1 MVGFEP
7 ATSSSRTACFTVR
20 YRIVPLGAK
29 MGIYVIS
36 RKSEF
41 RLFAGVSG
49 RFVYTS
55 MYTYAHE
62 NYSEV
67 VSRGENLL
75 LGWLLFL

>member
-1 MVGFEP
+1 MSG
-7 ATSSSRTACFTVR
+7 
-20 YRIVPLGAK
+20 
-29 MGIYVIS
+29 YVMS
-36 RKSEF
+36 RKNGF

-55 MYTYAHE
+55 IYTYAHE

-75 LGWLLFL
+75 LGWLLLL